1 VAQKSKPL
9 PDNQKIVLKLA
20 SEIRFVSQI
29 KVWIKYYNIIRW
41 HQIFYAWPTFWR
53 Q

>member
-20 SEIRFVSQI
+20 NEIGFVSQI
-29 KVWIKYYNIIRW
+29 KV
-41 HQIFYAWPTFWR
+41 
-53 Q
+53 